1 MRIAF
6 LLPAALTAA
15 CAIAAPITPNPGSA
29 SAASTKAVTTP
40 LVRTGRTISNQQLR
54 LPQGDAEVVAAA
66 IDIPAGGATPVHQHP
81 WSRFVYVE
89 RGPVRIINH
98 DTGESRDFATGT
110 LLPEVIAQWHEAQA
124 LTSPVHL
131 VVIDLVP
138 PGVSNMAMKPAH

>member
-6 LLPAALTAA
+6 LLPAALGAA
-15 CAIAAPITPNPGSA
+15 SAVAGPASPRHDSTSA
-29 SAASTKAVTTP
+29 SSAKAVTTP
-40 LVRTGRTISNQQLR
+40 LVRTGRTISNQPLR
-54 LPQGDAEVVAAA
+54 LPQGNAEVVAAA
-66 IDIPAGGATPVHQHP
+66 IDIPAGGATPIHQHP

-98 DTGESRDFATGT
+98 DTGEIRDFATGT
-110 LLPEVIAQWHEAQA
+110 LLPEVIAQWHEGRA
-124 LTSPVHL
+124 LTSPVRL

>member
-15 CAIAAPITPNPGSA
+15 CAAAAPATLKPASA
-29 SAASTKAVTTP
+29 SAALTGPLTTP
-40 LVRTGRTISNQQLR
+40 LVRTGRTISNQPLR

-89 RGPVRIINH
+89 RGPVRILNH

-110 LLPEVIAQWHEAQA
+110 LLPEVIAQWHEARA
-124 LTSPVHL
+124 LASPVHL